1 MTSKRHFFDR
11 FEVAIKAL
19 VPIDALRALLEHYRG
34 VWRDGVAMSRKY
46 VHNGMLAFHAFNDL
60 NVFPPNRRIIQYIS
74 TVFKRNDGQP
84 KIAAA
89 VAVSPSPASSTG
101 LKSE

>member
-1 MTSKRHFFDR
+1 
-11 FEVAIKAL
+11 
-19 VPIDALRALLEHYRG
+19 
-34 VWRDGVAMSRKY
+34 
-46 VHNGMLAFHAFNDL
+46 MLFHAFNDL

-84 KIAAA
+84 KIAAT